1 MKKLFITLLLGMLPL
16 FSFIT
21 VSANTDIDFNNKLVD
36 GRNIAYMI
44 HPGVEYTQSIPNA
57 VQKLMYPS
65 GMSNNLVLNR
75 TTNYTTSK
83 LDFYQERT
91 VNNINAYA
99 RVFRKNSAGAY
110 YNSTSQMD
118 SLDWIYGEVVLND
131 YRMNGYS
138 NTVREAIIIHEML
151 HVYGCKDI
159 TNSASIM
166 YMYTPLVT
174 GVTADANRV
183 LNNKY

>member
-1 MKKLFITLLLGMLPL
+1 M
-16 FSFIT
+16 
-21 VSANTDIDFNNKLVD
+21 ANTDIDFNNKLTN
-36 GRNIAYMI
+36 GQNIAYMI

-65 GMSNNLVLNR
+65 GLTNNLVLNR

-83 LDFYQERT
+83 LDFYQERV

-99 RVFRKNSAGAY
+99 RVFRKNTAGAY

-118 SLDWIYGEVVLND
+118 SLDWIYGEVFLND
-131 YRMNGYS
+131 YRMVGYS

-166 YMYTPLVT
+166 YMYTPLAT
-174 GVTADANRV
+174 GVTSDANRV